1 MRSHQHIEDVINRLS
16 RTEGHIR
23 GIKQMLIDGKPCDEI
38 LIQFSAVRSALD
50 IASKKLLEDHLEHCV
65 LGKTKDKVLRK
76 ELTEFKKA
84 LYKFLK

>member
-1 MRSHQHIEDVINRLS
+1 MSNHEHIEDVLNRLS
-16 RTEGHIR
+16 RAEGHVR
-23 GIKQMLIDGKPCDEI
+23 GIKQMLKDGKPCDEI

-65 LGKTKDKVLRK
+65 LGKTKDKVMRK